1 MWRQLARLIIL
12 AALTSA
18 LGWASLAFAETRR
31 PLLIEGKRLLYQ
43 RVLTRPG
50 AVLRSAAQDG
60 AAAAIDHLKP
70 FDPFYVYARQG
81 EGEVGWLE
89 VGRTPDG
96 TTQGWLKA
104 RDVIDW
110 KQTIV
115 VAFGNPAGR
124 ERTLLFDTRQNLVD
138 LLESENMVPR
148 AQELRRKAVQGPF
161 PVEGGVVSIEP
172 DTYIDITKKFYLL
185 PILDVEKSYLES
197 GFETE
202 LLRVASVPLDANPL
216 QQQGPREER
225 LKQFNVG
232 VVFLVDTTLSMGPY
246 IDRTREAVQRIYERI
261 KGSPIGSRVSYGI
274 VGFRDDPDLVKRLD
288 YLTRTFVPLKP
299 GRQPQQVLDGLK
311 QVTESKVSSRG
322 FDEDS
327 LAGVLEAMNDTD
339 WKPFDGKYIILVT
352 DAGPRKPD
360 DPYGTAK
367 IKPADLNSQLR
378 ERGIALFALHL
389 LTPAGKFDHDY
400 AADQYKALAKF
411 GDTTLYEPVP
421 GGSVEA
427 FGKSVDTLSDSLIG
441 QVTNA
446 MAGHTTRPQVNADAT
461 GIAAA
466 SQVGLAMQLAYLGRR
481 EGTQAPP
488 VFEAWLT
495 DRNLERPQDSVLE
508 VRLLVTK
515 NQLSNS
521 EGRDQVASRRVRGQP
536 RCPRGPEHAV
546 QPAAQRRGGDGAR
559 PGQGGRRAVQDAG
572 RRPGRI
578 SRGPALSKRG
588 DGARRGGL
596 GADGRC
602 APARDRRRAQVEAA
616 ALPGIPQQPV
626 AMGGAVAGSASWRDG
641 LRDAARRAALS
652 AGDAHVAWRRQAP
665 HRPRSRVRAAHR
677 DTAAPTRHDAGA
689 DRPQRLRQEHG
700 SRPLRPRT
708 AARRGRSA
716 AARRRR
722 RRFRHRRHV
731 AQRPAR
737 GAGAAARALFRLRA
751 ADRCLAA
758 LSHRRRQHSAGPAA
772 RRPADPTR
780 VDDLARHLGIA
791 ELKRELPE
799 RLSVGQRQRVA
810 IARALAHAPDFV
822 IADEPT
828 ASLDPDNARLV
839 MELLVSSTREAG
851 GALLVVAHDLD
862 LVAELALPR
871 ATLATEALPQGWR
884 TVLGAPA

>member
-18 LGWASLAFAETRR
+18 LGWASLAFADTRR

-60 AAAAIDHLKP
+60 ASAAIDHLKP

-104 RDVIDW
+104 RDAIDW

-441 QVTNA
+441 QVTDS

-515 NQLSNS
+515 NQLSTLRDVIKS
-521 EGRDQVASRRVRGQP
+521 LVDAFEGSR
-536 RCPRGPEHAV
+536 
-546 QPAAQRRGGDGAR
+546 GAR
-559 PGQGGRRAVQDAG
+559 EDPSTLFSQLRSAVA
-572 RRPGRI
+572 
-578 SRGPALSKRG
+578 AM
-588 DGARRGGL
+588 
-596 GADGRC
+596 
-602 APARDRRRAQVEAA
+602 ARDPDKVVDAQFKTLGDALGEYLEGLPYQSEVMGLDEAA
-616 ALPGIPQQPV
+616 WAQ
-626 AMGGAVAGSASWRDG
+626 MGGARQREIVDG
-641 LRDAARRAALS
+641 LKSKLQLYQEFHNSPSQWVALWP
-652 AGDAHVAWRRQAP
+652 GAP
-665 HRPRSRVRAAHR
+665 PGETVYAM
-677 DTAAPTRHDAGA
+677 
-689 DRPQRLRQEHG
+689 
-700 SRPLRPRT
+700 PL
-708 AARRGRSA
+708 
-716 AARRRR
+716 
-722 RRFRHRRHV
+722 
-731 AQRPAR
+731 
-737 GAGAAARALFRLRA
+737 
-751 ADRCLAA
+751 D
-758 LSHRRRQHSAGPAA
+758 
-772 RRPADPTR
+772 
-780 VDDLARHLGIA
+780 
-791 ELKRELPE
+791 
-799 RLSVGQRQRVA
+799 
-810 IARALAHAPDFV
+810 
-822 IADEPT
+822 
-828 ASLDPDNARLV
+828 
-839 MELLVSSTREAG
+839 
-851 GALLVVAHDLD
+851 
-862 LVAELALPR
+862 ALP
-871 ATLATEALPQGWR
+871 
-884 TVLGAPA
+884 